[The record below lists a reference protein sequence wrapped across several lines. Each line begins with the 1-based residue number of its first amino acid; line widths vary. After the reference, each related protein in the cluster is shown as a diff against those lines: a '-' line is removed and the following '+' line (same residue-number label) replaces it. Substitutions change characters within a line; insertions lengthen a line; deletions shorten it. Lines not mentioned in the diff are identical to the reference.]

1 MFGCIKIFVSLI
13 TSLLFLCTV
22 VYAQDSSSGCVLPK
36 GTFYRGILQESISSD
51 YSNEGDVVRIINPH
65 DIFIGKKLC
74 IPKNSIFLGTVNY
87 IQPSKQGVNGA
98 FSVKF
103 DTLLYPSLQK
113 ISINGMIWSKN
124 NGIIGGDFT
133 PKNAYR
139 TVLHR
144 TQGLSGV
151 QVLVPHGEGMMGQET
166 KLNAGEEI
174 NIILNEEVQVNFF
187 NEK

>member
-1 MFGCIKIFVSLI
+1 MYKNLYIFNNFFI
-13 TSLLFLCTV
+13 
-22 VYAQDSSSGCVLPK
+22 
-36 GTFYRGILQESISSD
+36 QESISSD

-74 IPKNSIFLGTVNY
+74 VPKNSIFLGTVNY

-103 DTLLYPSLQK
+103 DTLVYPSLQK
-113 ISINGMIWSKN
+113 IPINGMIWSKN
-124 NGIIGGDFT
+124 NGIIGGDFA
-133 PKNAYR
+133 PKSAYR

-166 KLNAGEEI
+166 KLNAGDEI
-174 NIILNEEVQVNFF
+174 NIILNEEVRIKISN
-187 NEK
+187 NR

>member
-1 MFGCIKIFVSLI
+1 MLSCIKIFISLI
-13 TSLLFLCTV
+13 ISVLSLSAV
-22 VYAQDSSSGCVLPK
+22 VYAQENSGVCVLPK
-36 GTFYRGILQESISSD
+36 GTFYRGILQASVSSD

-74 IPKNSIFLGTVNY
+74 IPKNSMFLGTVNY
-87 IQPSKQGVNGA
+87 VQPSKQGVNGA

-103 DTLLYPSLQK
+103 DTLVYPSSQK
-113 ISINGMIWSKN
+113 VPINGMIWSKN
-124 NGIIGGDFT
+124 NGIIGGEFA
-133 PKNAYR
+133 PKSAYR

-166 KLNAGEEI
+166 KPNAGEEV
-174 NIILNEEVQVNFF
+174 NIILNEEVLIKF
-187 NEK
+187 